1 MAIYKRVAGN
11 VVITTIGNTDTIT
24 IQGVTANTA
33 TVIIDGNLSV
43 SGNATLSGNISG
55 DNIFNGTT
63 SIAIPVAS
71 GNANITIGGTSNVAV
86 FATTGEYVTGL
97 ISASGNILTGSNVI
111 ASGYATVTGNV
122 TGANINTG
130 GNILLSQTSG
140 TTTDR
145 TMRFSDANTVVTQV
159 GANIG
164 AVEWYTSDATG
175 ALARVTAAIRT
186 VYSDINGNAN
196 ILFQSNAGTNT
207 TRVAIIGASGNVGVA
222 NTAPLHTFAVSGT
235 MYGSS
240 TMTVVGNVSPGN
252 LTTAG
257 QVSATANVTGGNIT
271 TAGAVS
277 ATGNVTAN
285 NVIILTGATAGSAG
299 FSATGNVTGGN
310 INSNDRV
317 SATGN
322 VYAGGNLVTQGYVS
336 ATGNLL
342 GTELRTANANVSGY
356 SYGSGIGV
364 ENIVWQS
371 TSFDISSA
379 SMANIGVLQFNA
391 LANQS
396 YKFESLMYVNTNGSS
411 TTTAFS
417 VNFPSGTCYYTVESQ
432 TGAATSWAVA
442 SSSTS
447 DTTGTTQSMAAT
459 TAQRA
464 VRITGTFTN
473 TANTTVVLRA
483 QTSLANVTVAS
494 GSHLTYT
501 RIG

>member
-55 DNIFNGTT
+55 DNLFNGTS
-63 SIAIPVAS
+63 SIAIPVAN

-86 FATTGEYVTGL
+86 FATTGQFVTGL
-97 ISASGNILTGSNVI
+97 VS
-111 ASGYATVTGNV
+111 VTGNITGANLITAGLITATGNI

-130 GNILLSQTSG
+130 GNILLSQTSDAAS
-140 TTTDR
+140 DR
-145 TMRFSDANTVVTQV
+145 TIRFSDANTVITTV

-164 AVEWYTSDATG
+164 AVEWFTSDATG
-175 ALARVTAAIRT
+175 ATARVTAAIRA

-196 ILFQSNAGTNT
+196 ILFQSNAGSNT
-207 TRVAIIGASGNVGVA
+207 TRLAIIGASGNVGVA
-222 NTAPLHTFAVSGT
+222 NTAPLHTFAVSGNT
-235 MYGSS
+235 YVSG
-240 TMTVVGNVSPGN
+240 TATVIGNVTPGN

-257 QVSATANVTGGNIT
+257 QVSATANVTGGNLVT
-271 TAGAVS
+271 GGAVS

-285 NVIILTGATAGSAG
+285 NVVILTGATAGTAG

-310 INSNDRV
+310 VNSNDRM

-342 GTELRTANANVSGY
+342 GLELRTANANVSGN
-356 SYGSGIGV
+356 SYGAGIGV

-371 TSFDISSA
+371 ASFDISTPA
-379 SMANIGVLQFNA
+379 MANIGVLQFSA
-391 LANQS
+391 LANQA
-396 YKFESLMYVNTNGSS
+396 YKFESLMYVTTNGSS

-417 VNFPSGTCYYTVESQ
+417 VNFPSGSCNYTVESQ
-432 TGAATSWAVA
+432 TGAAASWAA
-442 SSSTS
+442 ATSSTS

-464 VRITGTFTN
+464 VRINGTFFH
-473 TANTTVVLRA
+473 TANTTVILRA

>member
-55 DNIFNGTT
+55 DNLFNGTS
-63 SIAIPVAS
+63 SIAIPVAN

-86 FATTGEYVTGL
+86 FATTGQFVTGL
-97 ISASGNILTGSNVI
+97 VS
-111 ASGYATVTGNV
+111 VTGNITGANLITAGLITATGNI

-130 GNILLSQTSG
+130 GNILLSQTSDAAS
-140 TTTDR
+140 DR
-145 TMRFSDANTVVTQV
+145 TIRFSDANTVITTV

-164 AVEWYTSDATG
+164 AVEWFTSDATG
-175 ALARVTAAIRT
+175 ATARVTAAIRA

-196 ILFQSNAGTNT
+196 ILFQSNASSNT
-207 TRVAIIGASGNVGVA
+207 TRLAIIGASGNVGVA
-222 NTAPLHTFAVSGT
+222 NTAPLHTFAVSGNT
-235 MYGSS
+235 YVSG
-240 TMTVVGNVSPGN
+240 TETVIGNVTPGN

-257 QVSATANVTGGNIT
+257 QVSATANITGGNLVT
-271 TAGAVS
+271 GGAVS
-277 ATGNVTAN
+277 ATGDVTAN
-285 NVIILTGATAGSAG
+285 NVVILTGATAGTAG

-310 INSNDRV
+310 VNSNDRM

-342 GTELRTANANVSGY
+342 GLELQTANANVSGN
-356 SYGSGIGV
+356 SYGAGIGV

-371 TSFDISSA
+371 ASFDISTPA
-379 SMANIGVLQFNA
+379 MANIGVLQFSA
-391 LANQS
+391 LANQA
-396 YKFESLMYVNTNGSS
+396 YKFESLMYVTTSGSS

-417 VNFPSGTCYYTVESQ
+417 VNFPSGSCNYTVESQ
-432 TGAATSWAVA
+432 TGAAASWAA
-442 SSSTS
+442 ATSSTS
-447 DTTGTTQSMAAT
+447 DSTGTTQGMAPT

-464 VRITGTFTN
+464 VRINGTFYH
-473 TANTTVVLRA
+473 TANTTVILRA